1 MNSVDTFFK
10 NLKVHRENQGINLSE
25 ISERTKIN
33 EKYFES
39 IENGEMN
46 ILPTVY
52 MRLFLRS
59 YCIEIGAD
67 PDQALKDFEL
77 YTTGKISQTP
87 ELKFKPVEDEKKE
100 DDLKNEFIDF
110 GNSITRKNIIYFII
124 GIIVIF
130 ALVKFVGYLTQ
141 EAESTLPESANPVS
155 DVQNGPDISDELPSF
170 DNNPLPYSNLPAS
183 AQLLESYVYNPQKL
197 VQRYAFK
204 ISARPPFRMTVIAEA
219 RTKIHITTMGNNLF
233 NGILNVGDTR
243 TFSSTDT
250 LRFDFWSAQHVKTD
264 VNGIDLT
271 PYFSRSDRAIRGSLV
286 ADGSLS
292 IQAFMH

>member
-1 MNSVDTFFK
+1 MNSTDTFFK

-39 IENGEMN
+39 IENGELN

-67 PDQALKDFEL
+67 PDQSLKDFEL
-77 YTTGKISQTP
+77 YTTGKISQSP
-87 ELKFKPVEDEKKE
+87 ELKFKPVEEEEKKDE
-100 DDLKNEFIDF
+100 VKNEIIDF

-124 GIIVIF
+124 GLVIIF
-130 ALVKFVGYLTQ
+130 ALIKFVGYLTQ
-141 EAESTLPESANPVS
+141 EAESTLPEIPNNVS
-155 DVQNGPDISDELPSF
+155 DVQNGADISDEMTNSEDSPIS
-170 DNNPLPYSNLPAS
+170 YSTLPAAS
-183 AQLLESYVYNPQKL
+183 QLLESYVYNPQKM
-197 VQRYAFK
+197 VQQEAFR
-204 ISARPPFRMTVIAEA
+204 ISARPPFIMTITAEA
-219 RTKIHITTMGNNLF
+219 RTKIHITSMGNNLF

-243 TFSSTDT
+243 NFSSTDT
-250 LRFDFWSAQHVKTD
+250 LRFDFWSAQHVKAD
-264 VNGIDLT
+264 INGIDLK
-271 PYFSRSDRAIRGSLV
+271 PYLSNSDRAIRGSLV

-292 IQAFMH
+292 IQAFVH